1 MIAASLPNGARAFQA
16 SAKQALMKLLRRFS
30 PYLLS
35 VLRIVAAFTFIAHGT
50 QKLFA
55 FPLGPRAAL
64 ASQMGAAGIIETAG
78 GALMLLGLFTRPV
91 AFVLAGEMAYAYFT
105 AHAPR
110 GTWPIQNG
118 GELAVLYCF
127 VWLYFAAT
135 GPGPLSVDRR

>member
-1 MIAASLPNGARAFQA
+1 
-16 SAKQALMKLLRRFS
+16 MKFLGRLS
-30 PYLLS
+30 PYFLS
-35 VLRIVAAFTFIAHGT
+35 VLRIIAAFTFIAHGT

-55 FPLGPRAAL
+55 FPLGPRAPL
-64 ASQMGAAGIIETAG
+64 ASMMGAAGLIETAG

-127 VWLYFAAT
+127 VWLYFAAA
-135 GPGPLSVDRR
+135 GPGPISVDRR